1 MPAERSLVSIY
12 YQDERVTLYRGDSLE
27 ILPTLDVQADAL
39 LTDPPYFKVKNED
52 WDRQW
57 AKPDEFLRWIGS
69 FLDAAKPLLAP
80 HASVWVF
87 ASPQMCTDV
96 ELAVRDRFR
105 VLNSV
110 RWVKPYGT
118 HNKASL
124 ATLRSFLSPWEA
136 IIFGEHY
143 GTEETYQDRCL
154 RLWGE
159 IAAPLRDHIEA
170 ARVVAELTRRDID
183 RAWQAKRGTRGMM
196 TPHWFGGGQWQLPG
210 EAAYE
215 WMRADLGMALMPYS
229 EARRE
234 YDELRAEFYKRRQT
248 FDDQRRHFDVTE
260 RALSTD
266 IWDFAPV
273 RPYPGKHPCE
283 KPAPL
288 LRHMIETSTRPGA
301 LILDPFAGSGSTL
314 EVAAAT
320 GRHAIGI
327 EKSEEYCE
335 KIAHRLST
343 RTEQYA
349 LI

>member
-1 MPAERSLVSIY
+1 MSVY
-12 YQDERVTLYRGDSLE
+12 YQDERITLHHGDSLE
-27 ILPTLDVQADAL
+27 ILPTLDVHADAL

-87 ASPQMCTDV
+87 ASPAMTPNV
-96 ELAVRDRFR
+96 EREVGERFR
-105 VLNSV
+105 VLNSI
-110 RWVKPYGT
+110 RWVKEIGR
-118 HNKASL
+118 HKANSL
-124 ATLRSFLSPWEA
+124 PTLRRFLTPWEG

-143 GTEETYQDRCL
+143 GHEETYQDRCL

-159 IAAPLRDHIEA
+159 IAAPLRDHIEEARVA
-170 ARVVAELTRRDID
+170 ARLTRQDID

-215 WMRADLGMALMPYS
+215 WMRADLGMALMPYF

-266 IWDFAPV
+266 VWTFDPV
-273 RPYPGKHPCE
+273 MYYKGKHPCE

-320 GRHAIGI
+320 GRYAIGI

-335 KIAHRLST
+335 KIATRLAT
-343 RTEQYA
+343 RTEQLA